1 MGIDQETVE
10 RVREFNRFYTDILGL
25 INQHI
30 LQSGFSLT
38 EARILYELSTQ
49 GSVTANQLAARLKID
64 KSYMSRILAKF
75 ARDELITKKMSEED
89 NRALL
94 LELTTKGNDMTA
106 ELRTLAPEELK
117 RRVRSYRRSLCCR
130 NRPVDF
136 EFARSRTARVTPRL
150 LPISN
155 WRYTNGSMGSHPNNG
170 RPILRRAW
178 IRC

>member
-1 MGIDQETVE
+1 MEANIWGLIKKQSRECANLTVLYGHSG
-10 RVREFNRFYTDILGL
+10 V

-89 NRALL
+89 KRALL
-94 LELTTKGNDMTA
+94 LELTTKGNDMT
-106 ELRTLAPEELK
+106 
-117 RRVRSYRRSLCCR
+117 R
-130 NRPVDF
+130 N
-136 EFARSRTARVTPRL
+136 
-150 LPISN
+150 
-155 WRYTNGSMGSHPNNG
+155 
-170 RPILRRAW
+170 
-178 IRC
+178 